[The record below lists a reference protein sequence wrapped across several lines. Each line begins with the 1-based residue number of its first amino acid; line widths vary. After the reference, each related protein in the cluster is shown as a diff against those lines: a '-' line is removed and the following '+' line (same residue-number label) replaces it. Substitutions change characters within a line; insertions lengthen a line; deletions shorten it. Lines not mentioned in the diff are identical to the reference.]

1 MAMITK
7 FYQTGSEGKR
17 ANYDSMTEEIKKLE
31 FDLSMVQSQL
41 DALDA
46 KPHFASHPKRKD
58 YLKDLQEE
66 KGNLLKQKQG
76 FEEKQKEFFELS
88 EWSKGI
94 VQVCEWLETSLDHYC
109 TEKLPDLPEKI
120 KETMKPIEPITQE
133 QAKFFAKG
141 LDEVVYNLRES
152 QDFFAAS
159 LDGRLNKYHSIE
171 KEIIESQLVAIR
183 KYPEDN
189 PRRMF
194 IEAELEKDLEYVIT
208 NMQENPETK
217 AKREKMLKSHHEYY
231 HVLMYNKACSYLK
244 LELIVT
250 GETCCHGRHF

>member
-17 ANYDSMTEEIKKLE
+17 ANYDSMTEELKKLE
-31 FDLSMVQSQL
+31 ADLGMVQSQI
-41 DALDA
+41 DALNT
-46 KPHFASHPKRKD
+46 KPYFTSHPKRKD
-58 YLKDLQEE
+58 YFRDLSEE
-66 KGNLLKQKQG
+66 KENLLKQKQG

-109 TEKLPDLPEKI
+109 LEKLPELPDKI

-133 QAKFFAKG
+133 QAKLFAKG

-159 LDGRLNKYHSIE
+159 LDGRLNKYHNIE
-171 KEIIESQLVAIR
+171 KEIIEEQLKAIR
-183 KYPEDN
+183 TFPEDN
-189 PRRMF
+189 PRRLF
-194 IEAELEKDLEYVIT
+194 VEAELEKDLEYVNS
-208 NMQENPETK
+208 NMQENPEVIGR
-217 AKREKMLKSHHEYY
+217 REKMLKSHHEFY
-231 HVLMYNKACSYLK
+231 HVLMYNKV
-244 LELIVT
+244 LIIMIDFVLT
-250 GETCCHGRHF
+250 I